1 MQKASAAGN
10 SGQPVKA
17 RVGKTVCRK
26 EGAAIQS
33 LNRHPEQWTE
43 HFQEQ
48 CSWSPSIQTSEDLE
62 RKQDISRMELID
74 RHPSARMSRENHR
87 VISLVAV
94 ASKVLSHYFAQ
105 VDRLS
110 GETGW
115 LGQLG
120 SIPALVLPSG
130 GMAVRH
136 RKGAT
141 TGGYRLLSDEERC
154 LLEKG
159 LDFAVAKRVIRAEEI
174 IPSVESVF
182 QILPSMEAEQLRVLS
197 SVSFL
202 VQQMSSNHLVLCCS
216 KCMMFQVQQNKKSA
230 KWVCKV
236 CSTKQSILKVFA
248 EATAREC
255 RGIVQH
261 LNKEAVS
268 RLSHS
273 SGQPHCEQ
281 EKENVSEILTVPFEQ
296 QQNVNPITT
305 TDCDSAVSYKIQP
318 SEEEELVEDKSRYR
332 LSISPCRSLPR
343 DRFLLSANDSDRLYR
358 ASLYIFAGLIDTHAN
373 WSFVAAYKF
382 TSVTSIQL
390 LDCLTIPVAVLLS
403 IIFLR
408 TRFFWTHY
416 AAVIICLAGAGGMV
430 ATDVLVNPT
439 GPQIPMNGS
448 GNTTVPDESSS
459 NVILGDFLVIVGSV
473 AYAASNVLQQYLVIR
488 YGFVDFLAFVS
499 LAALVPTAIY
509 SLTLERAA
517 LFSIFSGSASS
528 NHALIFGC
536 LAGYVAAMF
545 SLYSLMP
552 YVLAKTSAVLVN
564 LSLLTAD
571 VYALLMGIYLFH
583 YGFHVLYL
591 LCFSVILFGVG
602 LFSCRAPMTRQ
613 THLSCL
619 SCLSE
624 RSVCEVTV
632 VQDVLGSKRT
642 PI

>member
-1 MQKASAAGN
+1 MSKPTESSQYPQVANGLCDELTHFRIVASSN
-10 SGQPVKA
+10 ESESTKSD
-17 RVGKTVCRK
+17 
-26 EGAAIQS
+26 I
-33 LNRHPEQWTE
+33 H
-43 HFQEQ
+43 
-48 CSWSPSIQTSEDLE
+48 CSSSACLRTC
-62 RKQDISRMELID
+62 KCTISRWHSIGIPL
-74 RHPSARMSRENHR
+74 
-87 VISLVAV
+87 L
-94 ASKVLSHYFAQ
+94 
-105 VDRLS
+105 
-110 GETGW
+110 
-115 LGQLG
+115 LGQ
-120 SIPALVLPSG
+120 VLA
-130 GMAVRH
+130 GMIA
-136 RKGAT
+136 AT
-141 TGGYRLLSDEERC
+141 
-154 LLEKG
+154 
-159 LDFAVAKRVIRAEEI
+159 A
-174 IPSVESVF
+174 
-182 QILPSMEAEQLRVLS
+182 
-197 SVSFL
+197 
-202 VQQMSSNHLVLCCS
+202 
-216 KCMMFQVQQNKKSA
+216 
-230 KWVCKV
+230 V
-236 CSTKQSILKVFA
+236 CSTFLANAGVSVPLSQNLFHYCFLFLCYFPARLFCLLRRRQSYQL
-248 EATAREC
+248 
-255 RGIVQH
+255 
-261 LNKEAVS
+261 
-268 RLSHS
+268 
-273 SGQPHCEQ
+273 
-281 EKENVSEILTVPFEQ
+281 
-296 QQNVNPITT
+296 
-305 TDCDSAVSYKIQP
+305 
-318 SEEEELVEDKSRYR
+318 
-332 LSISPCRSLPR
+332 
-343 DRFLLSANDSDRLYR
+343 DRNRKTPPTRFCTKDRLYR